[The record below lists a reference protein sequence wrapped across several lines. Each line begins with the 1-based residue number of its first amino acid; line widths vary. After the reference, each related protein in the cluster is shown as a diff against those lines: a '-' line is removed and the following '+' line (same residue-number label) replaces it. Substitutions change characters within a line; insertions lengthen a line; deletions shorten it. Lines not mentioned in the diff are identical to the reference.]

1 MRYLISRERR
11 TMNAYWAMACA
22 ALLIA
27 ALGSFA
33 LIARDYDARFR
44 EAEHRARSLAGALA
58 EHTTQIFVKLDALS
72 HAIIDDVVE
81 PGSDRRT
88 LLDTLRRRAQAEP
101 AATAIT
107 VVDRGGH
114 VVASNSLAYAPGMDM
129 TGTVVFAE
137 LSAPRAP
144 QFTIDKPYRSKYGP
158 RASWSGWTMN
168 YARRINTPDGKF
180 DGYVLITVDGPFLY
194 GFYDKIELEP
204 QWVIGLVGQDGII
217 RASNVSAVI
226 GENIKPLIEQEI
238 RNNGGMQIQESIRT
252 GMERLF
258 VYTASSAAPLLA
270 YTGIP
275 TGPIY
280 VSFYKFTA
288 LVLTGLILL
297 FAALVVIGIILEK
310 YVRTQAKL
318 LTSSVQ
324 VAKERQERE
333 FLQSV
338 LNTGGALVV
347 VTNAEGKPVV
357 ANSAFHKMFDIASL
371 PDEISLLE
379 YLFGRDINGLRKD
392 IPLEKV
398 LIREDRDGRR
408 REIAWTLNAIMN
420 SGEPRNYVAIGFDN
434 TVRREA
440 ELAVYQA
447 GKLVTLGEMVTGLAH
462 EINQP
467 LGTIGLTVDVIRSR
481 LKSGNAEPE
490 FIETQ
495 LETVSK
501 HVERSAAIIDHMRI
515 FGRKSDGEPY
525 PFDPAQAIEGVLT
538 IAGTQLS
545 DAGIHLQKEYQF
557 GSYTVIANLVQ
568 VEQVL
573 LNLILNARDAI
584 LARRITDAP
593 GRVNEDYIAISISD
607 GEPDGFVAIRVT
619 DTGTGVDPLNIER
632 LFDPFF
638 TTKPIGKGTG
648 LGLSLSYGMIKD
660 LGGEIRARNTDHGA
674 EFTVLLPADETQR
687 YIP

>member
-1 MRYLISRERR
+1 
-11 TMNAYWAMACA
+11 MNAYWAMACA

-27 ALGSFA
+27 ALGSFV

-107 VVDRGGH
+107 VVDRSGH

-280 VSFYKFTA
+280 ISFYRFTA

-310 YVRTQAKL
+310 YIRTQAKL

-357 ANSAFHKMFDIASL
+357 ANSAFHKMFDIASV

-408 REIAWTLNAIMN
+408 REIAWTLNAILD
-420 SGEPRNYVAIGFDN
+420 SADEPRNYVAIGFDN

-515 FGRKSDGEPY
+515 FGRKSDGERY

-545 DAGIHLQKEYQF
+545 DAGIRLRKEYQF
-557 GSYTVIANLVQ
+557 GSYMVIANLVQ

-593 GRVNEDYIAISISD
+593 GRVDEDYIAISISE

-660 LGGEIRARNTDHGA
+660 LGGEIRARNTNHGA
-674 EFTVLLPADETQR
+674 EFTVLLPADNTQR